1 MLIDLTV
8 LATDLGWGSTIPRGG
23 SGGGDS
29 VSGVVWQGGWVGVGV
44 GRGRKYGVH
53 PETELPCID
62 TLTPTNLCQPPYLPL
77 YASMQI
83 ITMARALFRG

>member
-29 VSGVVWQGGWVGVGV
+29 VSGVVWCGVAGGLGWGWG
-44 GRGRKYGVH
+44 GEG
-53 PETELPCID
+53 
-62 TLTPTNLCQPPYLPL
+62 
-77 YASMQI
+77 
-83 ITMARALFRG
+83 